1 MYVTLCSI
9 ITQEF
14 LQIDNGDI
22 GIYGGAGHHILKDF
36 GFF

>member
-9 ITQEF
+9 STQEF
-14 LQIDNGDI
+14 LQIDIGDI
-22 GIYGGAGHHILKDF
+22 GTYGAGDHILKDF